1 MPNHA
6 VKDSNKEF
14 LKLVSSMQQTTN
26 TSNMDN
32 NSNIKEEKQKWFFNV
47 ITLFLSLLSI
57 VVSVFVFFKS
67 RELTIKYNNLVAGQQ
82 ALQIREDISS
92 ARRRYE
98 DLCLQSNSN
107 NPDIIKYAIN
117 SSIEDI
123 CNMYDLA
130 CSLYISGSLN
140 QKNFKQQYFN
150 EIKNIVED
158 DNFKDKYEPS
168 TTEYQSTKTVYENW
182 FKWKITLFIL

>member
-1 MPNHA
+1 M
-6 VKDSNKEF
+6 
-14 LKLVSSMQQTTN
+14 
-26 TSNMDN
+26 
-32 NSNIKEEKQKWFFNV
+32 IFNV

-182 FKWKITLFIL
+182 FK